1 VGKLAD
7 RWLYSIRYVREWL
20 KVSISGWAWK
30 LQNATGNGLT
40 ITAQHEVL
48 PLITQLSVSTFA
60 TLIRPSGPTS
70 ATTFWSGKTSSP
82 PSHNTEQRELK
93 DAAFDRLILETFF
106 YNLLKNNELMCYLVR
121 SISVLSKR
129 FCSIAW
135 PNWGQVPCTDL
146 HYKTNTETFAH
157 WRTLY
162 ASQRETTR
170 VQLLHEKSQRNTE
183 YYWGGSS

>member
-1 VGKLAD
+1 MAAILLFYSLCSWMVKGEHL
-7 RWLYSIRYVREWL
+7 WLSMKTSKRD
-20 KVSISGWAWK
+20 WK
-30 LQNATGNGLT
+30 RVNHNCTTWSTSSYN
-40 ITAQHEVL
+40 
-48 PLITQLSVSTFA
+48 STFSFDFCHVDSSVGPDFSHD
-60 TLIRPSGPTS
+60 LLVGQNKLPS
-70 ATTFWSGKTSSP
+70 

-106 YNLLKNNELMCYLVR
+106 YNLLKNDELMCYLVR